1 MVRAYLLILQ
11 QFNGNLNCKKV
22 FVRRSPFSSLQQPP
36 NHSKLGRTS
45 PGGSSSQE
53 FNPSI
58 QKEKDE
64 KGKKEFISKKSREKI
79 NKLGYSLMRGE
90 QSNGDNKIDS

>member
-1 MVRAYLLILQ
+1 M
-11 QFNGNLNCKKV
+11 
-22 FVRRSPFSSLQQPP
+22 
-36 NHSKLGRTS
+36 S
-45 PGGSSSQE
+45 PGGSSGQE

-58 QKEKDE
+58 QKEKNE
-64 KGKKEFISKKSREKI
+64 KERKGLISKKSREKI